1 MTLSDV
7 LSLMGGLALFLYGM
21 HMMSDGL
28 EAVAGEKMKKILESL
43 TSSTIM
49 GVIVGTVI
57 TAIIQSSSATTV
69 MLVGFV
75 NSGIMQ
81 LSQTVGIIMGANIG
95 TTMTGVLLTMGIGD
109 IAPAIAFAGV
119 ALIMFTK
126 DSRKNNIGAIIAGLG
141 ILFIG
146 MNMMSS
152 AMSGLRDS
160 QTFINIITTFKN
172 PLIGV
177 LVGAVFTALIQ
188 SSSASVGILQA
199 LAAAGLVTLDTGIY
213 VMFGFA
219 IGTCITA
226 AIASIGMGANAKR
239 TTVIHLSFN
248 IIGTIIFVIICQLFP
263 FVSMVEHLFPHSPS
277 AQVANA
283 HVIFKV
289 VTTIILL
296 PFAKQ
301 LVKLSQIIIKDKS
314 EQDKRVGILERSKTI
329 SGYSVGTGAI
339 AISLIRDEVNYM
351 YDIAKKNVIMSFDA
365 VINNTPQYDDI
376 IRKNEDELDELN
388 ANISQYIS
396 GVISNHMPPRDAE
409 VISGYFRIVGNI
421 ERIGDHATN
430 FADYTKFFI
439 NKGISLS
446 DRATG
451 EVRNMK
457 DLTVSA
463 MALLEGDR
471 REDAATMLAGVV
483 KAEQDVDDMT
493 DEYRNA
499 QMERMKTTECSAEAS
514 VVYSEM
520 LTDFERIGDHLLNI
534 AEEFA
539 KMYPPRA

>member
-199 LAAAGLVTLDTGIY
+199 LAAAGLVTLTQ
-213 VMFGFA
+213 A
-219 IGTCITA
+219 
-226 AIASIGMGANAKR
+226 
-239 TTVIHLSFN
+239 
-248 IIGTIIFVIICQLFP
+248 
-263 FVSMVEHLFPHSPS
+263 
-277 AQVANA
+277 
-283 HVIFKV
+283 
-289 VTTIILL
+289 
-296 PFAKQ
+296 
-301 LVKLSQIIIKDKS
+301 
-314 EQDKRVGILERSKTI
+314 
-329 SGYSVGTGAI
+329 
-339 AISLIRDEVNYM
+339 YM
-351 YDIAKKNVIMSFDA
+351 
-365 VINNTPQYDDI
+365 
-376 IRKNEDELDELN
+376 L
-388 ANISQYIS
+388 
-396 GVISNHMPPRDAE
+396 
-409 VISGYFRIVGNI
+409 
-421 ERIGDHATN
+421 
-430 FADYTKFFI
+430 
-439 NKGISLS
+439 
-446 DRATG
+446 
-451 EVRNMK
+451 
-457 DLTVSA
+457 
-463 MALLEGDR
+463 
-471 REDAATMLAGVV
+471 
-483 KAEQDVDDMT
+483 
-493 DEYRNA
+493 
-499 QMERMKTTECSAEAS
+499 CSA
-514 VVYSEM
+514 
-520 LTDFERIGDHLLNI
+520 L
-534 AEEFA
+534 
-539 KMYPPRA
+539 P

>member
-152 AMSGLRDS
+152 AMGGLRDS

-263 FVSMVEHLFPHSPS
+263 FVPMVEHLFPHSPS

-365 VINNTPQYDDI
+365 VIGNTPQYDEI

-396 GVISNHMPPRDAE
+396 GVIGNHMPPHDAE
-409 VISGYFRIVGNI
+409 VVSGYFRIVGNI

-446 DRATG
+446 ERATD
-451 EVRNMK
+451 EVRCMK

-514 VVYSEM
+514 VIYSEM

-534 AEEFA
+534 AEEFV
-539 KMYPPRA
+539 KMYPPKA

>member
-396 GVISNHMPPRDAE
+396 GVIGNHMPPRDAE

-446 DRATG
+446 DHATG

>member
-296 PFAKQ
+296 PFANQ

-396 GVISNHMPPRDAE
+396 GVIGNHMPPRDAE

-514 VVYSEM
+514 VVYSEK